1 MSCLKAMP
9 TPLKSSKSS
18 KMKIPVFLHKWVQIC
33 LKLIKIV
40 NLALKVGF
48 MGQKMTIKFRKVMSA
63 DAIFG
68 LF

>member
-1 MSCLKAMP
+1 MGPYIS
-9 TPLKSSKSS
+9 
-18 KMKIPVFLHKWVQIC
+18 

-48 MGQKMTIKFRKVMSA
+48 MGQKMMIKFRKVMSA